1 MTSEKKF
8 KVGLGVCGGIAAYK
22 AIDLMR
28 ELQRRGCEVRVAM
41 TRHATEFVKPLTF
54 RSLTDQHVLV
64 DDYDPANPDPI
75 AHINFSQSV
84 DLLIVSP
91 ATANTIAKF
100 AHGIADDFLSSTYLA
115 CTAPILVA
123 PAMNTT
129 MWEQP
134 ATQRNLATLRSDG
147 VFFIEPDSGLLACG
161 TTGTG
166 KLADVSAIADRAMEL
181 LSSGKSQL
189 RDLTEEHFLIT
200 VGGTRE
206 AIDPVRYI
214 SNRSSGKMGFAVA
227 EAALAR
233 GAKVTAISGS
243 VSVQAPIGCEVIS
256 ASSAAEMYEEA
267 LSHFGKATVFIGA
280 AAVADYRPKQIG
292 NQKIKKSLA
301 ETIQLE
307 LEKTEDILA
316 EISRRKSPGQLVVGF
331 AAETQ
336 SVVEYGRKKL
346 SAKNLDMVV
355 ANDVSTKGT
364 GFDSDL
370 NEGTIITTD
379 KEVPVP
385 LMTKREMAER
395 ILDHIV
401 ALRSA
406 E

>member
-1 MTSEKKF
+1 
-8 KVGLGVCGGIAAYK
+8 
-22 AIDLMR
+22 
-28 ELQRRGCEVRVAM
+28 
-41 TRHATEFVKPLTF
+41 
-54 RSLTDQHVLV
+54 
-64 DDYDPANPDPI
+64 
-75 AHINFSQSV
+75 
-84 DLLIVSP
+84 
-91 ATANTIAKF
+91 
-100 AHGIADDFLSSTYLA
+100 
-115 CTAPILVA
+115 
-123 PAMNTT
+123 
-129 MWEQP
+129 
-134 ATQRNLATLRSDG
+134 
-147 VFFIEPDSGLLACG
+147 
-161 TTGTG
+161 
-166 KLADVSAIADRAMEL
+166 
-181 LSSGKSQL
+181 
-189 RDLTEEHFLIT
+189 
-200 VGGTRE
+200 
-206 AIDPVRYI
+206 
-214 SNRSSGKMGFAVA
+214 
-227 EAALAR
+227 
-233 GAKVTAISGS
+233 
-243 VSVQAPIGCEVIS
+243 
-256 ASSAAEMYEEA
+256 MYEEA
-267 LSHFGKATVFIGA
+267 LSHFGKATIFIGA

-292 NQKIKKSLA
+292 DQKIKKTLA

-379 KEVPVP
+379 REVPVP